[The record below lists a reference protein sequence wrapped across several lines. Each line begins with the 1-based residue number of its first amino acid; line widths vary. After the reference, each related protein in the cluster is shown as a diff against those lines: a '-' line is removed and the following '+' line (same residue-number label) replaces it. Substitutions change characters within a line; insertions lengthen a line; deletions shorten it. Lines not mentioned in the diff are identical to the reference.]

1 MEGFEAFIKTAQSP
15 ALLMGLGVIW
25 WLLKRVEK
33 LEAQVEKE
41 REKNERLTDMLKDV
55 FETSTKATASALR
68 QFKRILQNKPE
79 DLDQTGEFNERDITH
94 G

>member
-33 LEAQVEKE
+33 LEAQIEKE
-41 REKNERLTDMLKDV
+41 REKNERLTEMIKDV
-55 FETSTKATASALR
+55 FESGTKATASALR
-68 QFKRILQNKPE
+68 QFRRFLENRPE
-79 DLDQTGEFNERDITH
+79 DPDQTGEFNARDITH